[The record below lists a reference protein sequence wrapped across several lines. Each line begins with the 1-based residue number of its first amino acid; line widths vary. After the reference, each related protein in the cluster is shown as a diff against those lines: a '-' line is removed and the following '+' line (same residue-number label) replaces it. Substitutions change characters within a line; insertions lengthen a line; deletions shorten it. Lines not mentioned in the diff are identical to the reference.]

1 MRYLLPKSLFD
12 GQDLLTDTVL
22 ACDDDV
28 VVDILP
34 LSTLPSDTPVERL
47 DTLVTPGLFDVQ
59 VNGGGGVMLNNDP
72 TPEGVRRI
80 AQAHN
85 AAGTAFLLPTVITD
99 RPEIMERAA
108 QAVADE
114 LGQNGVLGIH
124 IEGPH
129 ISLTHKGTHNPA
141 YIRPFDDRTM
151 AALEGLRHRKV
162 PVLLTLAPETVEPG
176 LIARLAKMGVM
187 VSAGHSAATAE
198 QTRQALSEGL
208 RCFTHLFNGMPQMTS
223 RAPMITGAAINSEAW
238 CGIIAD
244 GHHVSDEMVALAARA
259 RPVPNRMI
267 LVSDAMSTL
276 GGPDHFE
283 LYGETIR
290 VQDGSLVN
298 AQGSLAGAHISLADS
313 LVRMIND
320 VGIPVKSALHM
331 ATINPCEMMNLAP
344 SEILGSNMCRLGKI
358 AGIDS
363 MGSVAQIVV

>member
-1 MRYLLPKSLFD
+1 MRYLLPQALFD

-22 ACDDDV
+22 VCEDDV
-28 VVDILP
+28 VTDTLP
-34 LSTLPSDTPVERL
+34 LSALTSDAPVERL
-47 DTLVTPGLFDVQ
+47 DTLITPGLFDAQ

-108 QAVADE
+108 QAVVGE

-129 ISLTHKGTHNPA
+129 ISLAHKGTHNPA

-151 AALEGLRHRKV
+151 SVLEALRQNKV
-162 PVLLTLAPETVEPG
+162 PVLLTLAPETVETG
-176 LIARLAKMGVM
+176 VIARLTKMGVM

-198 QTRQALSEGL
+198 QTRRALSEGL
-208 RCFTHLFNGMPQMTS
+208 RCFTHLFNGMPQMRS
-223 RAPMITGAAINSEAW
+223 RAPMMTGAAISSEVW
-238 CGIIAD
+238 CGFIAD

-267 LVSDAMSTL
+267 LVSDAMSTV

-290 VQDGSLVN
+290 VDNGRLIN
-298 AQGSLAGAHISLADS
+298 AQGSLAGAHITLVDS
-313 LVRMIND
+313 VRRLVEN
-320 VGIPVKSALHM
+320 VGIPVADAIRMASAN
-331 ATINPCEMMNLAP
+331 AFEMMQLDNPGLC
-344 SEILGSNMCRLGKI
+344 GSPLNRLGYISTQDGDKTP
-358 AGIDS
+358 G
-363 MGSVAQIVV
+363 